1 MHRAANK
8 YLHILD
14 ITVHCTVIVYIV
26 QVEDDIPV
34 CETIVDE
41 KCEDFTSGLIHSFIY
56 PLIVLLSNL

>member
-1 MHRAANK
+1 MNK

-14 ITVHCTVIVYIV
+14 ITVHCTVIAYIV

-41 KCEDFTSGLIHSFIY
+41 KCEDFTSGLIHSFIH
-56 PLIVLLSNL
+56 LFIH

>member
-1 MHRAANK
+1 MNK

-14 ITVHCTVIVYIV
+14 IFECPVIVYIV